1 MKKSVIV
8 YLGLFSV
15 FTFFVGFATGS
26 RLMSQR
32 KDKVFGLTND
42 FVLSTEVSTQLDMH
56 SYLGEAMLR
65 DDQESKG
72 SAMKQLGTQIQFELQ
87 RIAEDRSGVGQ
98 LTNQQKIDRSTRIK
112 DKLLERAQAIEE
124 EIKKQNKPDMATPR
138 KPSD

>member
-98 LTNQQKIDRSTRIK
+98 LTNQQKNRSFDSHKGQVAGESSSNRRRNQ
-112 DKLLERAQAIEE
+112 EAEQAGHGDAEE
-124 EIKKQNKPDMATPR
+124 AF
-138 KPSD
+138 